1 MLDICPICFDE
12 KELICLE
19 TCTHGVCEG
28 CIVKT
33 LRSKDSCPVCRTVW
47 CPNMTKTKPDV
58 QGNEIINE
66 LNERYTW
73 FDPNYYTYYPEYRLM
88 TVILDNLIHDPEYI
102 NRIVPMRAN

>member
-1 MLDICPICFDE
+1 MLDICPICFDK

-47 CPNMTKTKPDV
+47 CPNMTKTKQYNQD
-58 QGNEIINE
+58 EIINE
-66 LNERYTW
+66 LNERYVW
-73 FDPNYYTYYPEYRLM
+73 FDPNYYTHYPEYRLI
-88 TVILDNLIHDPEYI
+88 TVILDNLVNDPEYI
-102 NRIVPMRAN
+102 ERIVPTRTH